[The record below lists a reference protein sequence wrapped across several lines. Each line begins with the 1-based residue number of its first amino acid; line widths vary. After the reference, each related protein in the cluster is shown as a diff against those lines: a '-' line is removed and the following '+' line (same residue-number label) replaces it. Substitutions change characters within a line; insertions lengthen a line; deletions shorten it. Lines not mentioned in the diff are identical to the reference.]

1 MQHPA
6 GILSAD
12 LMETFGAFLDEDAMT
27 RLPDCRF
34 WWVNTDDD
42 CCDCCSEA
50 EHRQRCEGDVDDDV
64 DAGGG
69 E

>member
-1 MQHPA
+1 
-6 GILSAD
+6 
-12 LMETFGAFLDEDAMT
+12 MT
-27 RLPDCRF
+27 ALPDCRF

-50 EHRQRCEGDVDDDV
+50 EHRERCEGDGVDDESR
-64 DAGGG
+64 GGD